1 MIKSITMSELTQLQ
15 KDYESAVEKKQEW
28 IIQAMDIVFE
38 KIDLGKILID
48 PQVNFEGRILI
59 DTRVK

>member
-1 MIKSITMSELTQLQ
+1 MIINHMVKSITMAELAQLQ
-15 KDYESAVEKKQEW
+15 KDYMSAVEKKQEW

-48 PQVNFEGRILI
+48 
-59 DTRVK
+59 TRVK

>member
-15 KDYESAVEKKQEW
+15 KDYESAVEKNQEW

-38 KIDLGKILID
+38 KIDLG
-48 PQVNFEGRILI
+48 RILI

>member
-1 MIKSITMSELTQLQ
+1 MRKERYIMNHMIKSITMSELTQLQ

-48 PQVNFEGRILI
+48 
-59 DTRVK
+59 TRVK

>member
-28 IIQAMDIVFE
+28 IIQAMDIVFD

-48 PQVNFEGRILI
+48 
-59 DTRVK
+59 TRVK

>member
-15 KDYESAVEKKQEW
+15 KDYESAVEKNQEW